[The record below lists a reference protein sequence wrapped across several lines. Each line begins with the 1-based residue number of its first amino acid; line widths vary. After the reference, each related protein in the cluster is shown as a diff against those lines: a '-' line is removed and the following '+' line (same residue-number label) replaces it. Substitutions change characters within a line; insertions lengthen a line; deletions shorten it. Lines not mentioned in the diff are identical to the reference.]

1 MIKLLK
7 RAIPWEESFSVPFA
21 FALYFVGFSLFI
33 LPTSMPVDY
42 IDGFGV
48 ILFIFGSFLN
58 TGGEILRNK
67 WKKIPENKGKIYTK
81 GFFRYSRHI
90 NYFGDLL
97 WVSAYAI
104 ITRNWYSVSI
114 PILLFCLFAFYNA
127 PMLDRYLKERY
138 GKDYDA
144 YAAKTKMLIPFIY

>member
-1 MIKLLK
+1 
-7 RAIPWEESFSVPFA
+7 
-21 FALYFVGFSLFI
+21 
-33 LPTSMPVDY
+33 MPVDY